1 MNEEPEI
8 AVKYT
13 YDQLQDK
20 WKREKVQVTF
30 ADKPFAQGGM
40 RVCYKMV
47 QVSPPIEGVLV
58 AKMFT
63 KQVKPEI
70 YFEEAMTQMLADSY
84 ALEFNKRSRKRKV
97 CFLPVSVYQ
106 LRERGGQLVNVEPF
120 LKGDYIKHNDND
132 GNVETGDELPQAFSH
147 FSWEASNGQLLIVD
161 IQGVANF
168 YTDPQVHIDRAF
180 CQIHSQDGQSFGQGN
195 LGMKGIESFLSTH
208 TCNSICRS
216 LRLPQYQF
224 GRCVEEVEEQQ
235 LHKQALVDDDRRSQ
249 SPLRWNSGNA
259 YGRGLERAVSSITS
273 DDSPPKDR
281 RVRER
286 PASGYSL
293 NDELDPGCKPPT
305 VGPGL
310 SMHKPIA
317 KNAGGKKKLM
327 SSFDDLDEGPAVS
340 SFEFQGLRL
349 SNEEPAEAPSSAS
362 TRNYSTSKK
371 APSAHRSKR
380 DTSPVWRGNSE
391 HDW

>member
-1 MNEEPEI
+1 MRYEEPEI

-20 WKREKVQVTF
+20 WKREKVQVTL
-30 ADKPFAQGGM
+30 AHSPLIQGRM
-40 RVCYKMV
+40 MVCYKMV

-168 YTDPQVHIDRAF
+168 YTDPQVGSVHVA
-180 CQIHSQDGQSFGQGN
+180 CCTQLTVVQGN

-305 VGPGL
+305 GL

-317 KNAGGKKKLM
+317 KIVRRKKKL
-327 SSFDDLDEGPAVS
+327 LGLCHIHDEGPAVS

>member
-1 MNEEPEI
+1 
-8 AVKYT
+8 
-13 YDQLQDK
+13 
-20 WKREKVQVTF
+20 
-30 ADKPFAQGGM
+30 
-40 RVCYKMV
+40 
-47 QVSPPIEGVLV
+47 
-58 AKMFT
+58 
-63 KQVKPEI
+63 
-70 YFEEAMTQMLADSY
+70 MTQMLADSY

-120 LKGDYIKHNDND
+120 LKGDYVKHNDND
-132 GNVETGDELPQAFSH
+132 GNVETKDELPQAFSH

-168 YTDPQVHIDRAF
+168 YTDP
-180 CQIHSQDGQSFGQGN
+180 QIHSQDGQSFGQGN

-216 LRLPQYQF
+216 LRLPQYQY
-224 GRCVEEVEEQQ
+224 GRCIEDIEEQEIQ
-235 LHKQALVDDDRRSQ
+235 QKQALVDDDRRSQ

-259 YGRGLERAVSSITS
+259 YGRGLERAVSSIAT

-286 PASGYSL
+286 PSSGNYNL
-293 NDELDPGCKPPT
+293 NGELDPGCKPPT
-305 VGPGL
+305 GL
-310 SMHKPIA
+310 AMHKPKA
-317 KNAGGKKKLM
+317 NSSGGKKLM
-327 SSFDDLDEGPAVS
+327 SSFDDVDDGPSVS

-349 SNEEPAEAPSSAS
+349 SDEETADFPSAS

-371 APSAHRSKR
+371 VPIAPRTKR